1 MQKSEINKFRSFF
14 ATVFLIFA
22 ISSVFYTS
30 LEANHNCCN
39 DNCPVCQIIN
49 LTKQNLKLTLLVI
62 AAATI
67 VISHPNTA
75 TKINSNHVDSTEKI
89 HSLINLKIRIND

>member
-14 ATVFLIFA
+14 ASVFLIFA

-62 AAATI
+62 VLATA
-67 VISHPNTA
+67 VFTVAHPETQL
-75 TKINSNHVDSTEKI
+75 KICHTDSVQKI